1 MSELKTNKIST
12 NDTNN
17 VAIDTALGLK
27 TYTTSQK
34 NALTSVA
41 GDLVY
46 DTDLNK
52 AQIHNGTSWGDIGE
66 TDRALDIDF
75 LVVAGGGS
83 GYWSYGGGG
92 GGAGAQGTDSVTQYG
107 ASGGVGQISTIITTA
122 QATTYSVGEVS
133 GSDVYYAGGGGG
145 GLYRADPPSLGRKG
159 AGGLGGGGDGGINSA
174 AGNQLS
180 AQSATVNTGGGGGGQ
195 GNAGSAAGSG
205 GSGVVILKWLT
216 DVATMGATRTGLTDS
231 GIQTDGDYSYIIFT
245 AGTGTVTFS

>member
-83 GYWSYGGGG
+83 GIVIIKYPDTYTLTIGSGLVESTATVTGYKVTTFES
-92 GGAGAQGTDSVTQYG
+92 GTDS
-107 ASGGVGQISTIITTA
+107 ISLA
-122 QATTYSVGEVS
+122 
-133 GSDVYYAGGGGG
+133 
-145 GLYRADPPSLGRKG
+145 
-159 AGGLGGGGDGGINSA
+159 
-174 AGNQLS
+174 
-180 AQSATVNTGGGGGGQ
+180 
-195 GNAGSAAGSG
+195 
-205 GSGVVILKWLT
+205 
-216 DVATMGATRTGLTDS
+216 
-231 GIQTDGDYSYIIFT
+231 
-245 AGTGTVTFS
+245 